1 MNSTRLPSIAAFD
14 MSGLARLKAD
24 SRSDPRA
31 ALRQA
36 AQQFEAIMLNQM
48 LKSMRETV
56 PDEGVFSSPEG
67 RTFQGL
73 LDQQWVTQMSQR
85 GGLGIADVL
94 ERQLGRYLPGAATG
108 GQGAQPPV
116 MPTESLR
123 PAVPPALRQHGQRQD
138 LPAVAADIAAAPAGE
153 TALPGLLQRL
163 SPERARFV
171 QAVWPYAQRAA
182 ERLGVATE
190 LVVAHAAL
198 ETGWGR
204 HTPGNDSF
212 NLFGIKA
219 GSRWD
224 GRVAASAT
232 IEFENGMPQ
241 RRQEVFRAYD
251 SMAGAFDDYASLLQ
265 RPRYAGV
272 RNTGTDIGAF
282 AGGLQA
288 AGYATDPNYARKLQQ
303 VALQLLNRG

>member
-1 MNSTRLPSIAAFD
+1 MSLSAHSSIAAFD
-14 MSGLARLKAD
+14 LSGLQRLQAEN
-24 SRSDPRA
+24 RNDPRA

-48 LKSMRETV
+48 MKAMRATV
-56 PDEGVFSSPEG
+56 PDDGVFGSAEG

-73 LDQQWVTQMSQR
+73 LDQQWVSQMSQS
-85 GGLGIADVL
+85 GGVGLADVL
-94 ERQLGRYLPGAATG
+94 VRQLGHHLPGKAADESQPALRDAPRRLTPPPLRAAVERQELPAATG
-108 GQGAQPPV
+108 V
-116 MPTESLR
+116 
-123 PAVPPALRQHGQRQD
+123 PATF
-138 LPAVAADIAAAPAGE
+138 AGE
-153 TALPGLLQRL
+153 GPGSVSGSRL
-163 SPERARFV
+163 SAERARFV
-171 QAVWPYAQRAA
+171 EKVWPYAERAA
-182 ERLGVATE
+182 QRLGVATE
-190 LVVAHAAL
+190 LVIAHAAL

-204 HTPGNDSF
+204 QTPGADSF

-272 RNTGTDIGAF
+272 RNTGADIGAF